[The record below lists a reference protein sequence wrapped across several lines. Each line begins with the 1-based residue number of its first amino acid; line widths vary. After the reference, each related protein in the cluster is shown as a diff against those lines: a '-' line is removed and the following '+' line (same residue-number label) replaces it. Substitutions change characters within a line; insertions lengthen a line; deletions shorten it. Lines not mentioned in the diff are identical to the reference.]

1 MKIEVS
7 NKCKDLGSLAEKM
20 LASDK
25 NLNKA
30 LSGTSLKIGPATEA
44 EFGVDS
50 EAAEPMFIGAGD
62 QAWIGQKIIDAATE
76 ALLKVSPQQVM
87 IKPQLVPGTNKWDIT
102 FSKAPV
108 MGGDSLD
115 PIAGQLFSPWNISYL
130 AKVFKEP
137 LAYSNVDKLVR
148 YESGGNPWAEIFTL
162 FMEQYSGW
170 GVIGQS
176 GSLQNIMTNDVNVK
190 DGMMSAPI
198 INLTG
203 SYSLTLEERT
213 RNNAGSP
220 VGTSPMS
227 RKQSY
232 LNYVI
237 NMMKAVIAI
246 YGNADT
252 DTIGLLDVNPITVWP
267 YDPLHTLFTSTAIT
281 TKGNR
286 AYTQLAAII
295 NQFMTDSDNKFQHLR
310 IAMSPSAYNDL
321 TAMTYSDNFDPTSA
335 MKIFLQNY
343 GAGKGPNGE
352 EPTIEF
358 VTEPLL
364 KAGSIFNPSDADYLI
379 IDAPEVGA
387 GPENERQSTVIFG
400 APIQQWVYPA
410 VPGTY
415 NTQYKTL
422 ARLAG
427 ILAPV
432 PSAIKVYQGYGVQ

>member
-1 MKIEVS
+1 MNVQVS
-7 NKCKDLGSLAEKM
+7 SKCKDLGNILDKM
-20 LASDK
+20 FEADN

-30 LSGTSLKIGPATEA
+30 LSGASLKIGPASEA
-44 EFGVDS
+44 EYGVDS
-50 EAAEPMFIGAGD
+50 AAAEPLFIGAGD
-62 QAWIGQKIIDAATE
+62 SAWIGDKQIDAVTE
-76 ALLKVSPQQVM
+76 ALLKTNPEQVSVM
-87 IKPQLVPGTNKWDIT
+87 PSHVPGTNKWNIAFKKT
-102 FSKAPV
+102 V
-108 MGGDSLD
+108 GMLGDALD

-130 AKVFKEP
+130 SKVFKEP

-170 GVIGQS
+170 GTVGQS

-190 DGMMSAPI
+190 DGMMSAPV

-203 SYSLTLEERT
+203 TYSLTLEERT
-213 RNNAGSP
+213 NRERGP
-220 VGTSPMS
+220 IGTSPMA

-237 NMMKAVIAI
+237 NMMKAIIAI
-246 YGNADT
+246 YGNDET
-252 DTIGLLDVNPITVWP
+252 NTVGLLGVNPIQVWTGT
-267 YDPLHTLFTSTAIT
+267 PLHTLFSDTTVT

-286 AYTQLAAII
+286 AYTQLAAVI
-295 NQFMTDSDNKFQHLR
+295 NDFLTSSDNKFQKIK
-310 IAMSPSAYNDL
+310 IAMSPQAYNDL
-321 TAMTYSDNFDPTSA
+321 TSMTYSDGFDPTSA
-335 MKIFLQNY
+335 MKIFMKNY
-343 GAGKGPNGE
+343 DAGTGENGQ

-358 VTEPLL
+358 ISEPLL
-364 KAGSIFNPSDADYLI
+364 KAGSIFNPSDADYMI

-387 GPENERQSTVIFG
+387 GPENEKQPTVIFG
-400 APIQQWVYPA
+400 APLQQWVYPA

-432 PSAIKVYQGYGVQ
+432 PSAIRVYQGFGVQ